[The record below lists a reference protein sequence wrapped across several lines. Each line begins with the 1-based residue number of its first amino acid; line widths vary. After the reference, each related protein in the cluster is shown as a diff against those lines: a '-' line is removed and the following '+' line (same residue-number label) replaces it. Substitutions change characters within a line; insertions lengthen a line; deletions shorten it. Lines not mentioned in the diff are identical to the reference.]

1 MKGYFCPNCGK
12 RQQAKLDA
20 PSKVSIPCTE
30 CGKTLLI
37 KMDKGKWTIM
47 IESSN
52 ENSTNAQ
59 RAR

>member
-12 RQQAKLDA
+12 RQQAKLEA
-20 PSKVSIPCTE
+20 PSKVSIPCPE
-30 CGKTLLI
+30 CGKTLLV

-47 IESSN
+47 IESTTETIAS
-52 ENSTNAQ
+52 SQ